1 MIELGNC
8 RRSIVQRQECHAAQV
23 SRVEHKPRC
32 LVGETHPVRGNFA
45 KASTAVPAYISTIP
59 RTVREPAARRR
70 YSCSPAYD
78 RRLNLRFGRHGP
90 KPVRKVTT

>member
-45 KASTAVPAYISTIP
+45 KGIGSGARVYFHDSANRAGTCCQATILLQP
-59 RTVREPAARRR
+59 SV
-70 YSCSPAYD
+70 
-78 RRLNLRFGRHGP
+78 
-90 KPVRKVTT
+90 